1 MPARSDTPLAGDAQ
15 PQLAASLSR
24 LVQQALSTALHEAA
38 AADAPP
44 LRLPAAPQPSG
55 IELLAGHHPGG
66 PATRRDALAL
76 YRRCLEH
83 YRSRLQPQ
91 LSPGHADDDLGAAAA
106 FFVLANLGAL
116 HDAEPDPA
124 LLRPVERQLRHWLAG
139 GEALPLAERQR
150 GFEQL
155 AALGVLVNESR
166 VAARS
171 QGEAAR
177 RRLHEAA
184 RGYLLQLLGL
194 DPDRL
199 TVSTAGLAWG
209 TALH

>member
-1 MPARSDTPLAGDAQ
+1 MPTRSDPLPSAGHPPLLSAQ
-15 PQLAASLSR
+15 LSR
-24 LVQQALSTALHEAA
+24 LVQQALATALHEAA

-44 LRLPAAPQPSG
+44 LHVAAAAQPDG
-55 IELLAGHHPGG
+55 LALLAAHHTDPS
-66 PATRRDALAL
+66 ARREALAL

-91 LSPGHADDDLGAAAA
+91 LSPGQADDDLGAAAA
-106 FFVLANLGAL
+106 FFVLANHAAL

-139 GEALPLAERQR
+139 GQALPLAERQR
-150 GFEQL
+150 SFEQL

-171 QGEAAR
+171 QGEPAR
-177 RRLHEAA
+177 RRLHDAA
-184 RGYLLQLLGL
+184 RGYLHQLLGL
-194 DPDRL
+194 EPDRL
-199 TVSTAGLAWG
+199 TLSATGLAWDA
-209 TALH
+209 ALH